1 MHKTGVLVMQKYF
14 VGFLIAA
21 CSLTVVASEIAAY
34 NTESEAV
41 LTATTHC
48 SSELAQL
55 SKDGLVDVAT
65 VSRLEDRE
73 VYSLHFSS
81 GGYAPTF
88 NTYPVGTLSVSKVR
102 DAGRYVYSC
111 LITN

>member
-1 MHKTGVLVMQKYF
+1 MQKYL

-21 CSLTVVASEIAAY
+21 CSLTVVAGEIAAY
-34 NTESEAV
+34 NTESEAIM
-41 LTATTHC
+41 TATTYC

-55 SKDGLVDVAT
+55 SKEGLIETASVN
-65 VSRLEDRE
+65 RLENRE

-88 NTYPVGTLSVSKVR
+88 KTYPVGTLSVTKAR
-102 DAGRYVYSC
+102 DAGRPVYSC